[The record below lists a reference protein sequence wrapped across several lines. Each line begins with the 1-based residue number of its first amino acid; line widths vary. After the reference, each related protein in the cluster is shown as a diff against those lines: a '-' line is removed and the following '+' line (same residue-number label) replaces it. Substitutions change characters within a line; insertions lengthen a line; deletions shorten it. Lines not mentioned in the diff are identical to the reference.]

1 MRASVLFFAL
11 ALCLVGWS
19 DAAGAQATS
28 NQASPLVGTWTA
40 EDPATGQ
47 QEQLIITANTLQFGA
62 DEPEIPYTA
71 QGSGGFYEIF
81 IGGPGNPPARF
92 TFRDADNAELAIPG
106 GPTIALVRAPEAPAA
121 TAAGPA
127 GSDAAAPGAGEG
139 TGESVASVMDEL
151 TAALVPYGVATRF
164 EPLNRSL
171 EQLLSEGWQLDQAAG
186 ASGAYTL
193 LLRNGKSHALCMLVP
208 KNLGQADTALSDCRR
223 LN

>member
-1 MRASVLFFAL
+1 MRASVLLFAL

-19 DAAGAQATS
+19 DAAGAQT
-28 NQASPLVGTWTA
+28 NTGGASPLVGTWTA
-40 EDPATGQ
+40 QDPGSGQ
-47 QEQLIITANTLQFGA
+47 QDQLIITPTTLQFGA
-62 DEPEIPYTA
+62 DEPQIPYTA

-92 TFRDADNAELAIPG
+92 TFRDADNADLAIPG
-106 GPTIALVRAPEAPAA
+106 GPTIALVRAPVAPAA
-121 TAAGPA
+121 TAAGTP
-127 GSDAAAPGAGEG
+127 PNAGESAAEG
-139 TGESVASVMDEL
+139 SGESIASVMDEL

-171 EQLLSEGWQLDQAAG
+171 ETLLADGWQLDQAAG
-186 ASGAYTL
+186 ASGAFTL